1 MVNEISFE
9 SLRGPITPRRIN
21 GRVIF
26 RVSPRKKPGK
36 SFAVWPLQAH
46 AKKMDCRKNE
56 GGAVG
61 LLFRSIRQSFDHSP

>member
-1 MVNEISFE
+1 
-9 SLRGPITPRRIN
+9 
-21 GRVIF
+21 VIF